1 MGDFDYIIV
10 GGGSSGAT
18 LAGRLTADPSVKVL
32 LLEAGPS
39 DRSLKIKVPLGYGSL
54 FYDQKFNWKYE
65 TEPEPELKGR
75 RMYWP
80 RGKVLGGSSAINAM
94 VYVRGHPN
102 DYEGMGRCCTQLE
115 LEQCRTLFQKNRIL
129 ERRGLPV

>member
-39 DRSLKIKVPLGYGSL
+39 DESLKIKVTLGYGCLLYTS
-54 FYDQKFNWKYE
+54 
-65 TEPEPELKGR
+65 PS
-75 RMYWP
+75 P
-80 RGKVLGGSSAINAM
+80 RDS
-94 VYVRGHPN
+94 
-102 DYEGMGRCCTQLE
+102 
-115 LEQCRTLFQKNRIL
+115 
-129 ERRGLPV
+129 